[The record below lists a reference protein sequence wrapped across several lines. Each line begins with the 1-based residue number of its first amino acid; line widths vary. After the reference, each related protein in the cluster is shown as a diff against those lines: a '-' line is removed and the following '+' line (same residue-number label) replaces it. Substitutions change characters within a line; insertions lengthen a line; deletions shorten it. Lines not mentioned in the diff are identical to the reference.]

1 MQRPNLSL
9 GILILLTVS
18 FAARLT
24 AQREARRDRRARDDE
39 ERGTWLERCRRQN
52 DRSWREDRVTFCEE
66 RSMGWSA
73 RAGAALNVDASPN
86 GGVSVSGW
94 DRDSVDVTV
103 RIQTQADDDDAAR
116 QIAQQVRVAHEGDR
130 LNAEGPSS
138 RRHTGWSVSYVIRAP
153 RRTNLD
159 LNTENGPLAVEDI
172 TGTLR
177 LAAINGPLTLDRLGG
192 DVHAHAQN
200 GPLRVSLQGSR
211 WDGAGLDAETQN
223 GPLTVEVPEGYNAA
237 FETGTING
245 PMEIDFPVTVQGR
258 IGTGARRHLTT
269 TLGSGGPPVRVVTTN
284 GPAVIRRS

>member
-1 MQRPNLSL
+1 MRHHKLSL
-9 GILILLTVS
+9 AVLVLLTAS
-18 FAARLT
+18 FAPRLA
-24 AQREARRDRRARDDE
+24 AQRDARRERRSRDDE
-39 ERGTWLERCRRQN
+39 DRGTWLERCRHEN
-52 DRSWREDRVTFCEE
+52 GSWREDRATFCEE

-73 RAGAALNVDASPN
+73 RSGGALNVDASPN

-94 DRDSVDVTV
+94 DRDSIDVTV
-103 RIQTQADDDDAAR
+103 RIQTQADVADAAR
-116 QIAQQVRVAHEGDR
+116 QIAQQVRIAHDGDR

-138 RRHTGWSVSYVIRAP
+138 RRHESWSVSYVIRAP
-153 RRTNLD
+153 RHTNLD
-159 LNTENGPLAVEDI
+159 LNTVNGPLAASDV

-177 LAAINGPLTLDRLGG
+177 LTAVNGPLSLDGLGG

-200 GPLRVSLQGSR
+200 GPLHVSLQGSR

-223 GPLTVEVPEGYNAA
+223 GPLTVEVPDGYNAA

-258 IGTGARRHLTT
+258 IGTGAQRHLTT

-284 GPAVIRRS
+284 GPAVIRKS

>member
-1 MQRPNLSL
+1 MRRSRLAL
-9 GILILLTVS
+9 GLLIVLTVS
-18 FAARLT
+18 LAPRLA
-24 AQREARRDRRARDDE
+24 AQREARRDRRSRE
-39 ERGTWLERCRRQN
+39 EEDRGTWLENCRRQN
-52 DRSWREDRVTFCEE
+52 DRWNNDRATFCEE

-73 RAGAALNVDASPN
+73 RSGGSLDVDASPN
-86 GGVSVSGW
+86 GGVSVTGW
-94 DRDSVDVTV
+94 DRDSIDVTV
-103 RIQTQADDDDAAR
+103 RIQAQAEDDDAAR
-116 QIAQQVRVAHEGDR
+116 QIAQQVRAVRDGDR

-138 RRHTGWSVSYVIRAP
+138 RRHESWSVSYVVRAP
-153 RRTNLD
+153 RHTNLD
-159 LNTENGPLAVEDI
+159 LNTLNGPLAASDV

-177 LAAINGPLTLDRLGG
+177 LTAVNGPLTLDGLGG

-200 GPLRVSLQGSR
+200 GPLRVSLMGTR

-223 GPLTVEVPEGYNAA
+223 GPLTVDVPEGYNAA

-258 IGTGARRHLTT
+258 IGVGSHRHLTT